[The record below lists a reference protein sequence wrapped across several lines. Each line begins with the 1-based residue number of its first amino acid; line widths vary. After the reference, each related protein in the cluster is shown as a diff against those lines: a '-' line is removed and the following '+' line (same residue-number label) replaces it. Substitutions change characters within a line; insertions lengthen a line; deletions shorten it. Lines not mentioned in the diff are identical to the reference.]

1 MRQLPPLV
9 KFLIICVLCIGFAVL
24 LALLLQALGLA

>member
-9 KFLIICVLCIGFAVL
+9 KFLIICILCIGAAVL